1 MLLLF
6 DIDGTLLVGAAD
18 AHRDAIY
25 EALRTVHGVTQPH
38 RRGMEVAGR
47 TDAEIVR
54 TLLVHAGVPAVQIDE
69 RADDVRIA
77 ACEAYARLCPDDLSA
92 RVAPGMADLLERL
105 AEREDTILALV
116 TGNYEPIARL
126 KLRAAGIG
134 GFFPRGQGGFGSDHE
149 DRAMLPQIARRRAG
163 DDDGNPWP
171 RAQTAVI
178 GDTPRDIAC
187 ARADGV
193 RVVAIATGPYGPGDL
208 RQADAVARDVHELD
222 AVLGRWL
229 ARKTTMPS

>member
-1 MLLLF
+1 VLLLF
-6 DIDGTLLVGAAD
+6 DIDGTLLIGAAD

-69 RADDVRIA
+69 HADDVRIA

-92 RVAPGMADLLERL
+92 TVVPGMPALLKRLSARADTR
-105 AEREDTILALV
+105 LALV

-134 GFFPRGQGGFGSDHE
+134 RFFARGQGGFGSDHE
-149 DRAMLPQIARRRAG
+149 DRSMLPQIARVA
-163 DDDGNPWP
+163 
-171 RAQTAVI
+171 
-178 GDTPRDIAC
+178 
-187 ARADGV
+187 
-193 RVVAIATGPYGPGDL
+193 AIATGPYGPGDL
-208 RQADAVARDVHELD
+208 RQADAVARDAHELGE
-222 AVLGRWL
+222 VLERWL
-229 ARKTTMPS
+229 SIGNTLPS